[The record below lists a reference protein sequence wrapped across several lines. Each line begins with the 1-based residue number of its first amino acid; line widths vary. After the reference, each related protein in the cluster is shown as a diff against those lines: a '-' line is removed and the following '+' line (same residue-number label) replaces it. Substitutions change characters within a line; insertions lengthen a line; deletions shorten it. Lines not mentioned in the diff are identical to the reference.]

1 MMKRALW
8 AASACLGIACGAG
21 GSNAAGLASGGDKV
35 DEPGYGEDGSSGGSG
50 SAPEITSVDVVLDSN
65 PDGDVLEF
73 SVAYTDEDSDVYDGA
88 SGGTINLLVM
98 EGEGEAESFAPE
110 VGSSTAPVDSDT
122 GEIIFTLSNVDADT
136 SYEVTISITD
146 MEGNTSDEVA
156 ADYTP

>member
-8 AASACLGIACGAG
+8 AASASLGIACGAG
-21 GSNAAGLASGGDKV
+21 GADGAGLASGGDKV
-35 DEPGYGEDGSSGGSG
+35 DEPGYDDDGSSSGDG

-73 SVAYTDEDSDVYDGA
+73 SVAYSDEDSDVYDGA
-88 SGGTINLLVM
+88 SGGTLNLWVV
-98 EGEGEAESFAPE
+98 EGDGEGESFAPE

-122 GEIIFTLSNVDADT
+122 GEIIFTLSNVDAET
-136 SYEVTISITD
+136 AYSVTISITD